1 VSDDTAPLVLHARA
15 GDRGAFARLVELH
28 WGRLVRFARSIVGEA
43 EAEDAVQ
50 EALLAAWRKL
60 PGLADPSRFGWW
72 VGRITYRRC
81 LRRTGRFRHLLPL
94 EVAPPQAVEPAPDGD
109 ILIWQVLR
117 RLAPR
122 QRAVLHLTVVEEM
135 SDSEIGA
142 LLGITPASVR
152 SHRRR
157 GRDRLRHVLEGGRR

>member
-1 VSDDTAPLVLHARA
+1 MSDDTQSLVLHARA

-50 EALLAAWRKL
+50 EALLVAWRKL
-60 PGLADPSRFGWW
+60 AGLTDLASFGGW

-81 LRRTGRFRHLLPL
+81 LRRAGRLRHLLPL
-94 EVAPPQAVEPAPDGD
+94 DVASPPAVLPVSDGE

-122 QRAVLHLTVVEEM
+122 QRAVLHLTIVEEM

-157 GRDRLRHVLEGGRR
+157 GRDRLRQVLGGHKS

>member
-1 VSDDTAPLVLHARA
+1 
-15 GDRGAFARLVELH
+15 
-28 WGRLVRFARSIVGEA
+28 
-43 EAEDAVQ
+43 
-50 EALLAAWRKL
+50 
-60 PGLADPSRFGWW
+60 
-72 VGRITYRRC
+72 
-81 LRRTGRFRHLLPL
+81 
-94 EVAPPQAVEPAPDGD
+94 VEPAPDGE

-135 SDSEIGA
+135 RDSEIGV

-157 GRDRLRHVLEGGRR
+157 GRDRLRHVLEGGRP

>member
-1 VSDDTAPLVLHARA
+1 MSDDTQSLVLQARA

-43 EAEDAVQ
+43 ESEDAVQ
-50 EALLAAWRKL
+50 DAFLVAWRKL
-60 PGLADPSRFGWW
+60 SGLTDPLRFGGW
-72 VGRITYRRC
+72 VGRITYRQC
-81 LRRTGRFRHLLPL
+81 LRRTGRLRHLLSL
-94 EVAPPQAVEPAPDGD
+94 DAASPQAVLPVSDGE

-157 GRDRLRHVLEGGRR
+157 GRDRLRQVLGGHGS